1 PYIKR
6 IFPFFCLVSLFVFKR
21 MLSAVLKKH
30 QATQLRQ
37 KLLISYR
44 RQLMSKAVDDL
55 VVVLLRA
62 VDENVCKAY
71 HNQRRLNTEIKQLIA
86 KVQVYSQQVKEWLKS
101 VDDFN
106 KAFKEL
112 GDVENWTAR
121 MERETLILDG
131 CLRLALNHSPYV
143 KMTGAHSIF
152 PFP

>member
-1 PYIKR
+1 
-6 IFPFFCLVSLFVFKR
+6 
-21 MLSAVLKKH
+21 MLSAVLKEH

-37 KLLISYR
+37 KMLISYK

-71 HNQRRLNTEIKQLIA
+71 HNQRRLNTEIKQLAA
-86 KVQVYSQQVKEWLKS
+86 KIQVYNQQVKEWLKL

-106 KAFKEL
+106 KTFKEL

-121 MERETLILDG
+121 MERDSLILDG

-143 KMTGAHSIF
+143 KITGANSILLSS
-152 PFP
+152 